1 MGLPKGFSKGFRK
14 DLKLYPEHFGP
25 RRREEMVTE
34 DIAKGGT
41 YLPRGVMY
49 EDLDK
54 TFIEF
59 VNEDLQIVIDG
70 EKVPVIFLTI
80 QRWAEFARTWK
91 FTDEFKD
98 MQMPFITVVRKPDVQ
113 VGTNQKSLW
122 NIPGHHTY
130 AYMKVPTWNGGRAG
144 VDTYRVPQPTSV
156 DMTYEVRLFC
166 NRMRELNKF
175 NVKIQETFQS
185 RQFYISPN
193 GHPMPVHLES
203 IGDESPIDDFEN
215 RRFYVQMFEMK
226 LLGYIINEE
235 DFKVVP
241 SIDRTM
247 VMVELCE
254 PTKPIVKTTVCE
266 AQATINLNIV
276 CKPFA
281 QNYFEMIHNYHAL
294 FNTFVPIQ
302 GITNPIYRIDN
313 VVTAFPFEINAG
325 QTLRIDFTKNQQIT
339 GKFRLT
345 GIIL

>member
-1 MGLPKGFSKGFRK
+1 MAVPKGFRK
-14 DLKLYPEHFGP
+14 NLKMHPEHFGP
-25 RRREEMVTE
+25 RRREEMVSV
-34 DIAKGGT
+34 DIAEGGT

-59 VNEDLQIVIDG
+59 VEKDLSLVIDG
-70 EKVPVIFLTI
+70 VKVPVIFLTI

-91 FTDEFKD
+91 FTDEYKD
-98 MQMPFITVVRKPDVQ
+98 IKMPFITVVRKPDVQ

-156 DMTYEVRLFC
+156 DMMYEVRLFC

-175 NVKIQETFQS
+175 NLNIQQTFQS

-193 GHPMPVHLES
+193 GHPMPVHLET

-226 LLGYIINEE
+226 LLGYILNEDDME
-235 DFKVVP
+235 VVP
-241 SIDRTM
+241 SINRSL
-247 VMVELCE
+247 VMVEVSDVE
-254 PTKPIVKTTVCE
+254 R
-266 AQATINLNIV
+266 
-276 CKPFA
+276 
-281 QNYFEMIHNYHAL
+281 
-294 FNTFVPIQ
+294 VPIIKIQ
-302 GITNPIYRIDN
+302 TCSQNSSISFN
-313 VVTAFPFEINAG
+313 VVSKALSTPSFTITSQYDAYFTSITAISNVTDIIYSVNGAVQTIPFRVRTGDEFKIE
-325 QTLRIDFTKNQQIT
+325 FTKNQYLL
-339 GKFRLT
+339 GKFTLK
-345 GIIL
+345 GNLG